1 MRIVQ
6 KKFLTLLIVA
16 MFSLVLIG
24 KAAEQNVWDDWKNPK
39 PPSKFLVWVS
49 VSCDDK
55 NTKAFI
61 ESHLKRE
68 LRSLQDVEM
77 IGILEMYTERERGV
91 YELGVVAVEPIY
103 TTTGQKTGSIGV
115 SWTFLKEFDNKPLI
129 SKYTSA
135 VDRGGIQEMTQWLYH
150 FPKNGI
156 MTSSTKDLDA
166 LCKDV
171 VVKFDTLMLEPD
183 RKAR

>member
-1 MRIVQ
+1 MYTAQ

-24 KAAEQNVWDDWKNPK
+24 KAAEENLFGNKK
-39 PPSKFLVWVS
+39 SEFKVWVN

-77 IGILEMYTERERGV
+77 IEILEMYAQRERDV
-91 YELGVVAVEPIY
+91 YELIVVAVEPIH
-103 TTTGQKTGSIGV
+103 TTGQKTGSIGL

-129 SKYTSA
+129 SQYTFA
-135 VDRGGIQEMTQWLYH
+135 VDRVQIQEMTQWLYH
-150 FPKNGI
+150 YPKNGI
-156 MTSSTKDLDA
+156 MISGTKDLDA

-171 VVKFDTLMLEPD
+171 VVKFDTLMLEPA
-183 RKAR
+183 RKSR